1 MFGQIGYAELV
12 VLGIV
17 AVILFGKRLP
27 EVARSVGQ
35 SYAQLRKGLAEMQSS
50 IRIDEYDSSQHE
62 TQSYRVEEDLDSPGG
77 KRFEPP
83 QNDS

>member
-1 MFGQIGYAELV
+1 MFGIGYAELV
-12 VLGIV
+12 ILGIV

-35 SYAQLRKGLAEMQSS
+35 SYAQLRKGLSEMQSS
-50 IRIDEYDSSQHE
+50 IRIDDYESNYLDAKPFQMD
-62 TQSYRVEEDLDSPGG
+62 TDLEAPAG

-83 QNDS
+83 KDEN